1 MDSVKDTARRLF
13 IEQDNSCA
21 EATLKG
27 ASELYGLEL
36 SDDLIKAIG
45 SFSGGCG
52 VGDLCG
58 AAAGG
63 LAAIGLKY
71 GTGCVHESDIQREKM
86 KLFMKEFGEM
96 FHSSDCE
103 KIKAEFRREDVR
115 CLEVVEKTL
124 RLIGLIFNQK
134 ND

>member
-1 MDSVKDTARRLF
+1 MDSVKDTARRLY

-21 EATLKG
+21 EAILKG
-27 ASELYGLEL
+27 ASELYGLTF
-36 SDDLIKAIG
+36 SDDLLNAIG

-58 AAAGG
+58 AAAGS

-71 GTGCVHESDIQREKM
+71 GNGCIHKNDVQREKM
-86 KLFMKEFGEM
+86 KLFMKEFGQM

-103 KIKAEFRREDVR
+103 KIKAEFRREDVG

-134 ND
+134 PE